1 MSATETTVSAPGK
14 ILLAGGYLVLESPNA
29 GYVVAADKRFYAT
42 VQSSGPPNTI
52 IVHSPQF
59 HSQWTYAFQVSEEES
74 SLSVTCTEGSNN
86 PFVEK
91 TLRVVL
97 AYLHAKHKPLL
108 SLTIT
113 IQADND
119 FYSVLPHL
127 QGRERTPANVDA
139 LPKFCKCPTDETT
152 GKVIVN
158 KTGLGSSAAL
168 TTSLVGALYH
178 HFFGS
183 LNTEV
188 IHNLA
193 QICHCHAQG
202 KVGSGFDISSAMY
215 GSHIYRRFPKCV
227 LPDLLQQLGDTTG
240 GEVSASASFSVST
253 CSLLEHVTQTTWAD
267 NLVTPLSIPTGLQ
280 ILLADVCGGSE
291 SPSMARKVLSW
302 KQSQIG
308 GTLAGTSIPYWSD
321 LQKANGKIVDLMQKL
336 RDEPINVEALAPLTA
351 AEWKSNPKAQVLVEL
366 HAAFLEC
373 RHHLRSMG
381 EAAGVPIEPPEQT
394 ELCDATMQ
402 LPGVVAA
409 LVPGAGG
416 YDAVACVYLETSATK
431 QAIGELWAKWS
442 GNGQLICPLAVQA
455 TAEGIQVEPNFSV
468 V

>member
-1 MSATETTVSAPGK
+1 MSATTVSAPGK

-29 GYVVAADKRFYAT
+29 GYVVAADKRFYTT
-42 VQSSGPPNTI
+42 VESSGPPNTI
-52 IVHSPQF
+52 IVCSPQF
-59 HSQWTYAFQVSEEES
+59 HSQWTYSFQVFEES

-97 AYLHAKHKPLL
+97 AYLHAKEIPLL

-139 LPKFCKCPTDETT
+139 LPRFCKCPTDET
-152 GKVIVN
+152 GEVIVN

-168 TTSLVGALYH
+168 TTSLVGALYQ
-178 HFFGS
+178 HFIGS
-183 LNTEV
+183 LDTLE

-202 KVGSGFDISSAMY
+202 KVGSGFDVSSAMY

-227 LPDLLQQLGDTTG
+227 LPDLLQQLGDTG
-240 GEVSASASFSVST
+240 GDISAGTS
-253 CSLLEHVTQTTWAD
+253 SLLEHIAQTTWAD
-267 NLVTPLSIPTGLQ
+267 NLVTPLSLPPGLQ

-308 GTLAGTSIPYWSD
+308 ASSTIPHWSD
-321 LQKANGKIVDLMQKL
+321 LQKWNGETFDSMQTL
-336 RDEPINVEALAPLTA
+336 RDKPIDVEALAPLTA
-351 AEWKSNPKAQVLVEL
+351 AEWESDPQAQVLVEL
-366 HAAFLEC
+366 RAAFLEC

-394 ELCDATMQ
+394 ELCNATMR

-416 YDAVACVYLETSATK
+416 YDAVACIYLETPATK
-431 QAIGELWAKWS
+431 QMIGELWAKWS

-455 TAEGIQVEPNFSV
+455 TTDGIQVEPNFSIV
-468 V
+468 